1 MHHLFSISVI
11 HFNNKLKIEKDYPM
25 MPPKQSIR
33 VYHCSERTSYCFNDS
48 KKSHNIEAYILEKL
62 KDMGIDNGIELH

>member
-1 MHHLFSISVI
+1 
-11 HFNNKLKIEKDYPM
+11 